1 MKTVQ
6 AARVG
11 AITLFF
17 MFRALAASCP
27 AEEMT
32 RLPLPLFGPVDTSSL
47 SLPVL
52 TLVVAL
58 LDSFNPCAFFVLFF
72 LLSLLVH
79 AHSRQRMAVIGGI
92 FVLFSGLLYFLFMA
106 AWLNFFLMFG
116 RLKAIT
122 AVAGAVALV
131 IATLN
136 IKDFFFFKRGIS
148 LVIPEQGKSRLF
160 ERMREIMHAG
170 SLPAMLAAT
179 VVLAFA
185 ANSYELIC
193 TAGFPMVYTR
203 ALTLERLPISG
214 YYLYLALYN
223 VVYVIPLAAIVILFV
238 VTLGSRKLSEWQ
250 GRVLKL
256 LSGSMMLTLG
266 IVLLTRPSLLNNA
279 LFSAGLLLLAVA
291 VTSVVV
297 MAARR
302 FGMDIDN
309 HP

>member
-1 MKTVQ
+1 MD
-6 AARVG
+6 
-11 AITLFF
+11 IT
-17 MFRALAASCP
+17 
-27 AEEMT
+27 
-32 RLPLPLFGPVDTSSL
+32 LPLFGAVDPSRL

-52 TLVVAL
+52 TLVIAG
-58 LDSFNPCAFFVLFF
+58 LDSLNPCAFFVLFS

-79 AHSRQRMAVIGGI
+79 AHSRQRMCIIGGI

-106 AWLNFFLMFG
+106 AWLNFFLLFG

-122 AVAGAVALV
+122 AAAGVVALV

-136 IKDFFFFKRGIS
+136 IKDFFLFKRGVS
-148 LVIPEQGKSRLF
+148 LVIPEQAKTGLF
-160 ERMREIMHAG
+160 GRMRGIVHAG

-203 ALTLERLPISG
+203 ALTLERLPTHV

-223 VVYVIPLAAIVILFV
+223 VVYVIPLAGIVTLFA
-238 VTLGSRKLSEWQ
+238 VTLGSRKLTEWQ

-256 LSGSMMLTLG
+256 LSGTMMLTLA
-266 IVLLTRPSLLNNA
+266 IVLLARPTLLANA
-279 LFSAGLLLLAVA
+279 VVSAALLLLAAA
-291 VTSVVV
+291 VTGVIVIV
-297 MAARR
+297 AKRR
-302 FGMDIDN
+302 GMDAV
-309 HP
+309 HHEQE